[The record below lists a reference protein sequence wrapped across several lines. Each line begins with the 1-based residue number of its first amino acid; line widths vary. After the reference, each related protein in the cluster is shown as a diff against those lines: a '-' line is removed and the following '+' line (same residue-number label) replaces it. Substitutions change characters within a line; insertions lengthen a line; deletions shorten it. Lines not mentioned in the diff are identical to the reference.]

1 MFYIGMIEDDRAEAS
16 AVMLSLV
23 VNAKQLGEDLG
34 EESFKLYDLEKKEN
48 FREELFKKLI
58 KDVQENV
65 IQCLIVD
72 YKLDT
77 LDEVLEGIEVVK
89 FMHETVPEF
98 PVIILTDVPERS
110 KENDMADPDKVYA
123 KEIFMKP
130 DAAATKE
137 MVYHIIRNLDRYTKR
152 RAELEIGR
160 DHVLDKIVA
169 GPEYD
174 EEAYGQLLDIEREL
188 NRYVPIEMTGIDEA
202 YNMESMEDALE
213 MLKEYKSLLE

>member
-98 PVIILTDVPERS
+98 PVIILTDVP
-110 KENDMADPDKVYA
+110 
-123 KEIFMKP
+123 
-130 DAAATKE
+130 
-137 MVYHIIRNLDRYTKR
+137 
-152 RAELEIGR
+152 
-160 DHVLDKIVA
+160 
-169 GPEYD
+169 
-174 EEAYGQLLDIEREL
+174 
-188 NRYVPIEMTGIDEA
+188 
-202 YNMESMEDALE
+202 
-213 MLKEYKSLLE
+213 